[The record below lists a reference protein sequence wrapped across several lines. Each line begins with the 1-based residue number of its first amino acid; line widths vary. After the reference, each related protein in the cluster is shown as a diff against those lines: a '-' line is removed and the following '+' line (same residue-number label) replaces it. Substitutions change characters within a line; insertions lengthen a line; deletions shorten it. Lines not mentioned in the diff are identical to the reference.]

1 MMFRE
6 TAWGQQSPPPWSF
19 PGMTLRGFALTASM
33 AALEDWCRHMLD
45 DASDSSFVPA
55 LPVVF
60 LCLAHYPKMVADTEA
75 NLGFCVQDEYFLMF
89 PVIRRFGVIFPLEL
103 GWAYPFMG
111 VDSGTSAISGQMV
124 VGLPKTVGE
133 IELTEATDG
142 SFAASVHMPALLTHK
157 ATTQQQTHRLL
168 DVSATNIDP
177 NAPGTPGG
185 FPGSMLALPG
195 MAALLAEEAQALLDV
210 PLAAVPSLASTGF
223 ALRQLRDCAAPV
235 QAAFTDVV
243 RMRWHSANEQDIR
256 LWRDAR
262 VDIFDNATFPISDTL
277 GLVGGTPLVN
287 GGTSYQPLAAW
298 GSTFDLSMSATALPA
313 VGTA

>member
-6 TAWGQQSPPPWSF
+6 TPWGQQAPPPWSF

-45 DASDSSFVPA
+45 EASDSSFVPA

-60 LCLAHYPKMVADTEA
+60 LCLAHYPKMVADTKA
-75 NLGFCVQDEYFLMF
+75 NLGFSVQDEYFLMF

-124 VGLPKTVGE
+124 VGLPKTMGE
-133 IELTEATDG
+133 IELKDAADG
-142 SFAASVHMPALLTHK
+142 NFAAAVHMPALLTHK
-157 ATTQQQTHRLL
+157 ATTQKKIHRLL
-168 DVSATNIDP
+168 DVSATDIDP
-177 NAPGTPGG
+177 NAPGMPGG
-185 FPGSMLALPG
+185 FPGSMLTLPG
-195 MAALLAEEAQALLDV
+195 IAALLAEEAQALLDV
-210 PLAAVPSLASTGF
+210 PPAAVPGLASTGF

-256 LWRDAR
+256 FWRDAR

-313 VGTA
+313 LGTA